1 VMVRMEI
8 ETPEKG
14 DANAPA
20 DQRPEWSPL
29 IVLAISAVV
38 LFIVARFFGSN
49 WGWLRPFLRDL
60 YRWIGHPS
68 IGGNWTGPAGPL
80 PRALAVVALG
90 AGLGWQAARVLVRQ
104 MDLAGERSLFAGF
117 AIVLGIGL
125 LGFGGMLGVVLGA
138 LSTPALLVCYLAL
151 GASLLVL
158 DRRAKRQTAEAPAL
172 VHSASAVFEA
182 RRSRLVIVTAA
193 FATVVLAFTTLHAVL
208 SPVQEWDA
216 TVYHAES
223 ARLWF
228 YERPAP
234 PVLYGPSIGIEISGN
249 YPPLFPAAGAAAYT
263 FLGRF
268 DDLYLRVLAPLLLLS
283 TVLMTFG
290 YARRRFDEQTACFA
304 VLFLLGTPLMV
315 MYGAWPTN
323 YILLAPLL
331 LASAIAADSA
341 AVGGGSVRWAVAG
354 AVGGLAIL
362 ANVYGLVVLPIG
374 VAAAMIRGRSRRF
387 RGVLIFVGVAL
398 LVASPW
404 LLRNFVSLR
413 DPFYPLGT
421 PPFVGKGLAD
431 PLWSSAKDAIKSA
444 ALFYWG
450 TTSAAAPR
458 LDELTTALFDMH
470 LLPVGLY
477 LCLALGFGLWRRS
490 PTMLYL
496 ATALTII
503 ILVLLVPG
511 WYWLRAIVP
520 GLPIAALLAGRGAA
534 ALIESGRSAYRA
546 GGALG
551 RVAHAA
557 SILTVVVVLV
567 AGGVLGAS
575 LAIAGPNQATWTTNL
590 HSRDDLMR
598 SVENLGAP
606 ERQLRTT
613 FGNDVSLW
621 DWINRHMDSEHRVA
635 TLEIRTYY
643 IARPE
648 YLFYLDGLEAE
659 PMVHISSPEE
669 AQDYLLEQHVEYI
682 MIPSW
687 AFDRVT
693 QRPYAQVL
701 PLFAMLGSPRFRA
714 VAAFSVHGNPIEST
728 VYAVGSS

>member
-1 VMVRMEI
+1 MVRT
-8 ETPEKG
+8 ETEVPEEG
-14 DANAPA
+14 DVNAPV

-29 IVLAISAVV
+29 LVLAISAVV
-38 LFIVARFFGSN
+38 LFVVARFFGSN
-49 WGWLRPFLRDL
+49 WGWFRPFLRDL
-60 YRWIGHPS
+60 DRWTGHPS
-68 IGGNWTGPAGPL
+68 IGGIWTGPAGPL

-90 AGLGWQAARVLVRQ
+90 AGLGWEAARVLVRW
-104 MDLAGERSLFAGF
+104 MDLAGERMLVAGI
-117 AIVLGIGL
+117 AIVLGIGV
-125 LGFGGMLGVVLGA
+125 LGYGGMLGVVLGA
-138 LSTPALLVCYLAL
+138 LSAPVLLVCFMAL

-158 DRRAKRQTAEAPAL
+158 DRRAKRQTTEAPAV
-172 VHSASAVFEA
+172 VHGAPAASAP
-182 RRSRLVIVTAA
+182 RRSRLVIITAA
-193 FATVVLAFTTLHAVL
+193 FAIVVLAFTTLHAVL

-216 TVYHAES
+216 TVYHAAS

-228 YERPAP
+228 LERPAP
-234 PVLYGPSIGIEISGN
+234 PVLYGPSIGIEISEN

-263 FLGRF
+263 LLGRF
-268 DDLYLRVLAPLLLLS
+268 DDLYLRVFAPLLLLS

-290 YARRRFDEQTACFA
+290 YARRRFDERTASFA
-304 VLFLLGTPLMV
+304 VLILLGTPLMV
-315 MYGAWPTN
+315 MYGAWPTS

-341 AVGGGSVRWAVAG
+341 AVGGGSARWAAAG
-354 AVGGLAIL
+354 VIGGLAIL
-362 ANVYGLVVLPIG
+362 SNVYGLMILPIG
-374 VAAAMIRGRSRRF
+374 IAAAVIRGRSRRF
-387 RGVLIFVGVAL
+387 RSMAIFVGVAL

-404 LLRNFVSLR
+404 LLRNFVWLR

-421 PPFVGKGLAD
+421 PPFIGKGLTD

-477 LCLALGFGLWRRS
+477 LCVALGFGLWRRS

-534 ALIESGRSAYRA
+534 ALIDSGRSAGRA

-551 RVAHAA
+551 RIAHAA
-557 SILTVVVVLV
+557 SVLTVVVVLV

-575 LAIAGPNQATWTTNL
+575 LAIAGPNQGTWTTNL
-590 HSRDDLMR
+590 HASDDLMR

-606 ERQLRTT
+606 ERQLRAT
-613 FGNDVSLW
+613 FGDDVSLW
-621 DWINRHMDSEHRVA
+621 GWINRHMDSEHRVA

-643 IARPE
+643 IAQPE
-648 YLFYLDGLEAE
+648 DLFYLDGLEAE
-659 PMVHISSPEE
+659 PLVHMSSPAE
-669 AQDYLLEQHVEYI
+669 AEGYLLDQHVGYI

-693 QRPYAQVL
+693 QRPYARVL

-728 VYAVGSS
+728 VYAVGSR